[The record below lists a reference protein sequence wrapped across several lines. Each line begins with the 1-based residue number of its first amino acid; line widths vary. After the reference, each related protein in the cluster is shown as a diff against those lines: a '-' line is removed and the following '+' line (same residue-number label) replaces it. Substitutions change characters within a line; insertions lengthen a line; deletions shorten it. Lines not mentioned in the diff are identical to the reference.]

1 MFGSTSAPHG
11 VKTWVIGAE
20 VQKKQAESQIVA
32 GVYHLPAL
40 KYSAFFFLPTS
51 FRDFSCFMLPV
62 PCGIGSIVIIS
73 YAEQLC
79 PIFTSIC
86 QLARVQLRLPCSRG
100 RRSAELPVASSRS
113 EALGDYGLFV
123 LASLVMKSWAG
134 LGKEELLAKTE
145 HLHDPFPL
153 TLRPNRVCSP
163 VILLDLIFKHLEG
176 SDSHA
181 WLISSTST
189 FQGWLGSPHSIYIM
203 FYIWML
209 CKLAD
214 DSRIIYFTCK
224 RDRDSFYPSQMTCFL
239 SSANINQLYWHRIFL
254 HRND

>member
-1 MFGSTSAPHG
+1 M
-11 VKTWVIGAE
+11 
-20 VQKKQAESQIVA
+20 
-32 GVYHLPAL
+32 
-40 KYSAFFFLPTS
+40 PTS
-51 FRDFSCFMLPV
+51 FRDFSGIILPV
-62 PCGIGSIVIIS
+62 PCGVGSIVIIS

-86 QLARVQLRLPCSRG
+86 QLSRVQLRLPCSHG
-100 RRSAELPVASSRS
+100 RQSAELPVASSRC

-181 WLISSTST
+181 WSISSTST
-189 FQGWLGSPHSIYIM
+189 FQGWLGSPLSIYIM
-203 FYIWML
+203 FYIWTL
-209 CKLAD
+209 RKLAD
-214 DSRIIYFTCK
+214 DSRIIYFTRKC
-224 RDRDSFYPSQMTCFL
+224 DRDSFCPSQMTCFL
-239 SSANINQLYWHRIFL
+239 SSANINQLYWRQIIL
-254 HRND
+254 HRGKS